1 MSALLAAM
9 AAALATEEGG
19 PGPGGDWTDAINA
32 IAPQIWLRMADTGT
46 QAANDGSGVDDG
58 TVHGSAHFQA
68 GALVDDSG
76 SDSIGFTAAGQWIE
90 VPNNGTN
97 GSSWT
102 GIVGLIYRGRGGG
115 NTSARILFRD
125 YDASALYINL
135 SSTNVSLNISGSSID
150 TGVPSAS
157 VRDGEP
163 HLFLLAILTAG
174 TPSFYIDGELVWTSA
189 GYSMTVANTPW
200 HIVRNSSYAEYTY
213 GRYSDFVVAKGTYT
227 QDQVDAINAAWSPVA
242 AATPVELTGISWS
255 QSSTYGSMESATVT
269 NMRDSNVSDP
279 STGTGTNPGSP
290 AYVQAALGATY
301 DIEQVTLGAGNIS
314 MGGWGA
320 VASFLNG
327 GTVQVS
333 VDNVDWTDVFAIEGL
348 SDSSPREVSFD
359 VPSVPAAYVRIARS
373 GYLAV
378 ATFRIYRKP

>member
-19 PGPGGDWTDAINA
+19 PGPGGDWSDAVNA
-32 IAPQIWLRMADTGT
+32 IAPQIWLRMADTST
-46 QAANDGSGVDDG
+46 PAANDGSGGVDG
-58 TVHGSAHFQA
+58 EVHGSAHFQA

-90 VPNNGTN
+90 VPNNGTS

-115 NTSARILFRD
+115 NTSARVLFRD
-125 YDASALYINL
+125 YQATALFINL
-135 SSTNVSLNISGSSID
+135 AGTNIALSVGASSID

-163 HLFLLAILTAG
+163 HLFLLAILAAG
-174 TPSFYIDGELVWTSA
+174 APALYIDGALAWSGT
-189 GYSMTVANTPW
+189 GYPLTVDNTPW
-200 HIVRNSSYAEYTY
+200 HIVRNSSYVEYTY
-213 GRYSDFVVAKGTYT
+213 GRYSDFIVAKGTFT
-227 QDQVDAINAAWSPVA
+227 QDQVDAINAAWAPVA
-242 AATPVELTGISWS
+242 AVTPVEVTGIEWS
-255 QSSTYGSMESATVT
+255 QSSKFGSMEDATAT
-269 NMRDSNVSDP
+269 NMRDSNASDP

-290 AYVQAALGATY
+290 AFVQAELPGTFE
-301 DIEQVTLGAGNIS
+301 IEQVTLGAGNIS
-314 MGGWGA
+314 TGGWGG

-333 VDNVDWTDVFAIEGL
+333 TDDIDWTDVFLIEGM

-359 VPSVPAAYVRIARS
+359 VPSVPAQYVRIVRS